1 MVITTSSRTVKVSVV
16 TTAGVAVT
24 GSNVFLAAAS
34 GGSLP
39 HQVTVTI
46 SRTGTTATV
55 THTSHGLATNDQ
67 VLISD
72 ILNEPDDIGVHSIT
86 YIDANSY
93 SFTSANSGTLTY
105 TGDPTIT
112 STFVFL
118 KGDANTGSGSNELSM
133 SREIPSTQPVIGWA
147 RKSSSSPLYKTG
159 SIAGNVSS
167 SADTSF
173 SAVMVL
179 DE

>member
-1 MVITTSSRTVKVSVV
+1 MIISTATRTVRVSVV

-24 GSNVFLAAAS
+24 GSIVFLAAAS
-34 GGSLP
+34 GGALP
-39 HQVTVTI
+39 YQATVTI

-93 SFTSANSGTLTY
+93 SFTSENSGTLTY

-118 KGDANTGSGSNELSM
+118 KGLANTGSGSNELSM

-159 SIAGNVSS
+159 SIAGDVSS

-173 SAVMVL
+173 VAVMVL